1 MWRYFDLSISDFGMI
16 LIVCGLVCV
25 ILGLTRRAHAP
36 LVSVLCGLLLLVSG
50 GLMWLIPRLDIS
62 PENFTRLEFLL
73 AGSALLA
80 VDLVNDYKRLKCTV
94 PLQGEFLE
102 ITTYGTRKSG
112 LMYGAAVFSYQVD
125 GVSYQQA
132 SLDKRFWLGFLNP
145 PFLKKYTP
153 GSYYDIYLNPGN
165 PRRFALSRRPHFGL
179 FSCCGAVLLAAFIR
193 ACVK

>member
-36 LVSVLCGLLLLVSG
+36 LASVLCGLLLLVSG

-94 PLQGEFLE
+94 PCEGEFQD
-102 ITTYGTRKSG
+102 IATYGLRKSG
-112 LMYGAAVFSYQVD
+112 LCYGSAVFCYHVED
-125 GVSYQQA
+125 VSYQQS
-132 SLDKRFWLGFLNP
+132 SLDKRFWLGFLKS
-145 PFLKKYTP
+145 PFLKKFTVGERYT
-153 GSYYDIYLNPGN
+153 IYLNPN
-165 PRRFALSRRPHFGL
+165 TPRHFALSRRPRFGIL
-179 FSCCGAVLLAAFIR
+179 SVCGVALLAAFLR
-193 ACVK
+193 S

>member
-36 LVSVLCGLLLLVSG
+36 LASVLCGLLLLVSG

-62 PENFTRLEFLL
+62 PEIFTRLEFLL

-94 PLQGEFLE
+94 KNS
-102 ITTYGTRKSG
+102 TNSG
-112 LMYGAAVFSYQVD
+112 SFTANGW
-125 GVSYQQA
+125 
-132 SLDKRFWLGFLNP
+132 RLN
-145 PFLKKYTP
+145 
-153 GSYYDIYLNPGN
+153 GSFHPCM
-165 PRRFALSRRPHFGL
+165 PH
-179 FSCCGAVLLAAFIR
+179 SSP
-193 ACVK
+193 